1 MDDVKWTIHT
11 ADAAYRARHRDD
23 DPVALYAITFETR
36 PDTLKSIRRYVVGS
50 YRQTLSAFVDRQQP
64 GVTNLSRRTLI
75 DIWRPT
81 ARNIVVNA
89 VFAAHLANSTDY
101 IKEEPCLASH

>member
-1 MDDVKWTIHT
+1 MNDVKWTIHT
-11 ADAAYRARHRDD
+11 ACADYRSRHRHD
-23 DPVALYAITFETR
+23 DPVAMYSITFETH
-36 PDTLKSIRRYVVGS
+36 PDTLKAIRRYVVGS

-75 DIWRPT
+75 NIWRPT

-101 IKEEPCLASH
+101 HREDSCLAST